1 MKKIYLFLVP
11 ALLIAAVSFFVF
23 NGSFKESEPFGEE
36 EHEEYDGPEK
46 AAQWQFNRTKDPAT
60 GRVPSD
66 LMWQAVMETQQQ
78 KNALLSS
85 SNLVSTLTW
94 TERGSYTDVVGPSNG
109 NTRANSGV
117 TSGRIDAIL
126 VDAADPS
133 GKTVWVGADMGGL
146 WKTNDITANPASWTL
161 INDFMGNLVIS
172 AITQD
177 PTNSNIM
184 YFSTGEAYY
193 GGELGVGVFKS
204 TDHGIT
210 WNLLPST
217 TTYTR
222 TSKILCDYQGN
233 VYLGSNGI
241 SSGAGLLRST
251 NGGTTW
257 TDITPSGLNN
267 RICDLEISSTTG
279 PGRLHVVSGIS
290 STMGYR
296 YTDIPSTVTA
306 ATWTTPASTFVS
318 GTQRAEIAVNGNTLY
333 ALPSVSN
340 NVSTIYKST
349 DGGDNW
355 APTTGQP
362 TANWTSSQGWYCLSA
377 AINPAN
383 PNECIVGGLDNWK
396 TSNGGASWTK
406 ISFWVGTSGQYVH
419 ADQHTSVWY
428 DNGNKFLFG
437 CDGGIHLSTDGGI
450 TMQDRNVGLR
460 LKEFYS
466 CAIHPTSTNYFLAG
480 AQDNGT
486 HQLNGPG
493 LTSSVEVTGGDG
505 AYVDIDQDQPQ
516 YQYGAYIYNQYRRST
531 NGGNN
536 WSSFNFSSSQG
547 EFINAFDYDDAGNR
561 LYCCWA
567 GGQYFRWDDPQ
578 TATSAATAIT
588 ATVSIAGFGGGSA
601 VGITVSPFTAN
612 RVYFGTSNG
621 RVVRVDDAQTATP
634 AELNITGAGMPSGA
648 YVNSV
653 SIGSSEQ
660 NLVACFSNYGITNVW
675 VSSDGG
681 TTWTGCDGNLPNI
694 PVYWAVFH
702 PDNNGKM
709 IIATETGVWETEAL
723 NGASTLWAP
732 SPNFPTVRTSMLRYR
747 SSDRTLL
754 ASTYGRGLWTTTIP
768 TGCTSAGIITQPVN
782 SATCVSSNTSFAVT
796 ATGTSYQWQVST
808 NGGGTWADITNGGVY
823 GGATT
828 TTLTLTGVTGAMN
841 TYQYRCVVTG
851 DCSPTPVNSNGA
863 TLTVNAATNITGQP
877 SASIICAGLNTSFSV
892 AATGTTLSYQW
903 QVSTDGGVTYNNV
916 ANGGVY
922 SGATTVTLS
931 ITGAPSTMNNYRYRC
946 VINSACSPLNSNAVI
961 LTVNAVPA
969 ISTQPASTSICAG
982 NNVNF
987 AVAAAGT
994 GIGYQWQESTNG
1006 GTTWNN
1012 IANGGIYSGA
1022 TTTTLTLTGVTIG
1035 MSTYQYRCIVNG
1047 TCSPSAT
1054 SSAATLT
1061 VGSTLVINSQPGS
1074 SIVCAGATAN
1084 YAINVSGTVTY
1095 QWEESTNGGSTWTSI
1110 TNGGIYSNATTANLT
1125 LTGVLA
1131 SMNNNLYR
1139 CVVSGN
1145 CPSINSNN
1153 ASLAVNTAPAIT
1165 AQPAAGSTVC
1175 TSQSTSFTV
1184 GAAGTALTYQWQLST
1199 DGGVTYNNLANGG
1212 VYSNVTTATITIT
1225 GATNAMNNYRYRCVI
1240 GGTCAPAATTSAS
1253 VLTVNAAAGLTANPV
1268 NSLVC
1273 ENSNASFA
1281 VTASGT
1287 APTYQWQLSTNGGTT
1302 FTNITNG
1309 GVYSGATL
1317 PTLTLTGV
1325 TAGLNNNQYRCIVS
1339 GAAPCGALNST
1350 AGVLS
1355 VNSAPAVFTLTGGGS
1370 YCAGGTG
1377 VPVGLSNS
1385 VTGINYQ
1392 LQLNGVN
1399 TGTPL
1404 AGTGAALNF
1413 GNKTAA
1419 GTYTIVA
1426 TNNTTGCTLLL
1437 PGSVTVGIYP
1447 QPTVSLSG
1455 APYTRV
1461 FPGLTTTLTA
1471 NVISGTA
1478 PYSYAWYKNNLPV
1491 SNTGNTYSVN
1501 VTNMGD
1507 YRVIVT
1513 DANGCTSQSQ
1523 VLNIADSANNK
1534 LFIYPS
1540 PNDGRFNVVY
1550 YNQGNTTVER
1560 TLAIYSS
1567 KGEKVY
1573 YNKFTVNQPYQVIT
1587 IDLRRNGA
1595 DIYYVVL
1602 GDGSGAKLKTGEV
1615 LVK

>member
-11 ALLIAAVSFFVF
+11 ALLIAAASFFVF

-46 AAQWQFNRTKDPAT
+46 AAEWQFNRTKDPAT

-66 LMWQAVMETQQQ
+66 QMWQAVMETQQR

-85 SNLVSTLTW
+85 PNLVSALTW
-94 TERGSYTDVVGPSNG
+94 AERGSYTDVVGPSNG

-117 TSGRIDAIL
+117 TSGRIDAVL
-126 VDAADPS
+126 VDAADPT
-133 GKTVWVGADMGGL
+133 GKTVFVGGDMGGL
-146 WKTNDITANPASWTL
+146 WKTNDITAFPATWTL

-172 AITQD
+172 SICQD
-177 PTNSNIM
+177 PSNSNTM
-184 YFSTGEAYY
+184 YLSTGEAYY
-193 GGELGVGVFKS
+193 NGELGVGVFKS
-204 TDHGIT
+204 TDHGST
-210 WNLLPST
+210 WTLLPST
-217 TTYTR
+217 TSYTQS
-222 TSKILCDYQGN
+222 TEILCDASGN
-233 VYLGSNGI
+233 VYLGTRGF
-241 SSGAGLLRST
+241 GLVRST

-257 TDITPSGLNN
+257 TDITPTGLSN
-267 RICDLEISSTTG
+267 RIGDLKISST
-279 PGRLHVVSGIS
+279 GRLHVTTGIAS
-290 STMGYR
+290 SSAYR
-296 YTDIPSTVTA
+296 YTDNPSTVAAASWTA
-306 ATWTTPASTFVS
+306 PATPFTSF
-318 GTQRAEIAVNGNTLY
+318 TQRIEIAVSNNTLY
-333 ALPSVSN
+333 ALPCNTGYQVA
-340 NVSTIYKST
+340 TIYKSV
-349 DGGDNW
+349 DGGANW
-355 APTTGQP
+355 AATTGQP
-362 TANWTSSQGWYCLSA
+362 TAGWASQQGWYALA
-377 AINPAN
+377 ACINPAD
-383 PNECIVGGLDNWK
+383 PNQCIVGGLDNFK
-396 TSNGGASWTK
+396 TSDGGASWTK
-406 ISFWVGTSGQYVH
+406 ISAWVGTTGQYVH
-419 ADQHTSVWY
+419 ADQHNSIWY
-428 DNGNKFLFG
+428 DNGSKLIFAG
-437 CDGGIHLSTDGGI
+437 DGGVFYSSDGG
-450 TMQDRNVGLR
+450 TTSRDRNVGLR

-466 CAIHPTSTNYFLAG
+466 CAIHPSSTDYFLAG

-516 YQYGAYIYNQYRRST
+516 YQFGAYVYNQYRRST
-531 NGGNN
+531 NGGAN
-536 WSSFNFSSSQG
+536 WSSINFSSSTGQ
-547 EFINAFDYDDAGNR
+547 FINPFDYDDVGNR
-561 LYCCWA
+561 MYCSYV
-567 GGQYFRWDDPQ
+567 GGQYLRWENPQ
-578 TATSAATAIT
+578 TGSTFTPVSIT
-588 ATVSIAGFGGGSA
+588 AFAGGAAF
-601 VGITVSPFTAN
+601 GITVSPFTAN
-612 RVYFGTSNG
+612 RVYFGTTNG
-621 RVVRVDDAQTATP
+621 RVVRVDNAEQATP
-634 AELNITGAGMPSGA
+634 TETNLTQAGMPAGN
-648 YVNSV
+648 VNSIG
-653 SIGSSEQ
+653 IGSTDQ
-660 NLVACFSNYGITNVW
+660 NLVACFSNYGVTNVW

-754 ASTYGRGLWTTTIP
+754 ASTYGRGLWTATIP

-782 SATCVSSNTSFAVT
+782 SATCVTSNTSFAVT

-808 NGGGTWADITNGGVY
+808 NGGGSWTDITNGGVY

-1035 MSTYQYRCIVNG
+1035 MTAYQYRCIVNG
-1047 TCSPSAT
+1047 TCAPSAT

-1084 YAINVSGTVTY
+1084 YAVNVSGTVTY
-1095 QWEESTNGGSTWTSI
+1095 QWEESTNGGTTWTSI

-1153 ASLAVNTAPAIT
+1153 ASLTVNTAPAIT
-1165 AQPAAGSTVC
+1165 AQPVAASTVC

-1199 DGGVTYNNLANGG
+1199 DGGVTYNNLVNGG
-1212 VYSNVTTATITIT
+1212 VYSNVTAATLNIT
-1225 GATNAMNNYRYRCVI
+1225 GATNTMNNYRYRCVI
-1240 GGTCAPAATTSAS
+1240 GGTCAPAATSSAS
-1253 VLTVNAAAGLTANPV
+1253 VLTVNAAVGLSANPV

-1281 VTASGT
+1281 ITATGT
-1287 APTYQWQLSTNGGTT
+1287 TPTYQWQVSTNGGTT
-1302 FTNITNG
+1302 FTNVTNG

-1325 TAGLNNNQYRCIVS
+1325 TAALNNNQYRCIVS
-1339 GAAPCGALNST
+1339 GTAPCGALNST

-1355 VNSAPAVFTLTGGGS
+1355 VNNAPAVFTLTGGGS

-1392 LQLNGVN
+1392 LQLNGAN

-1471 NVISGTA
+1471 TATSGTA
-1478 PYSYAWYKNNLPV
+1478 PYSYAWYKNNLSV